1 MRKALIELDMGVFLA
16 WKTVAGVG
24 MNIGETWVRCEKA
37 LVPYLS
43 NLKVVSGLLMATSDC
58 VDTWEPLGVFCFV
71 GFGIL
76 GDDVE
81 LNIARLIT
89 AAKLASCFSFGNRVF
104 QDFRNAV

>member
-24 MNIGETWVRCEKA
+24 MNIRETWVRCGKA
-37 LVPYLS
+37 LVPQFS
-43 NLKVVSGLLMATSDC
+43 NLKVLSGLLMATSDC

-81 LNIARLIT
+81 LNTVRPST
-89 AAKLASCFSFGNRVF
+89 TAKLASCFSFANRVF
-104 QDFRNAV
+104 QEI